1 MAHCYQLSI
10 NEREEI
16 SLGLAQGLSKNYIAL
31 SLGRSS
37 STICREVNRN
47 TANRQAYRAVKAQ
60 GRANKLMH
68 LARKSRKMDIN
79 LPLRHYVLEHLDQLW
94 SPEQI
99 AKRLKILYPE
109 NINKTEIKQGH
120 IPFSWII
127 DILLLNYID
136 REGVPS
142 Q

>member
-1 MAHCYQLSI
+1 MTHCYQLSI

-47 TANRQAYRAVKAQ
+47 TAKGQAYRAVKAQ
-60 GRANKLMH
+60 GRANKLRH

-79 LPLRHYVLEHLDQLW
+79 IPLRYYVLFQLYQLW

-99 AKRLKILYPE
+99 AKRLKILYP
-109 NINKTEIKQGH
+109 
-120 IPFSWII
+120 
-127 DILLLNYID
+127 
-136 REGVPS
+136 
-142 Q
+142 

>member
-1 MAHCYQLSI
+1 MTHCYQLSI

-47 TANRQAYRAVKAQ
+47 TASRQAYRAVKAQ
-60 GRANKLMH
+60 GRANKLRH

-79 LPLRHYVLEHLDQLW
+79 IPPETLRSFPPGSIMVSGTDCQT
-94 SPEQI
+94 P
-99 AKRLKILYPE
+99 K
-109 NINKTEIKQGH
+109 NIV
-120 IPFSWII
+120 S
-127 DILLLNYID
+127 
-136 REGVPS
+136 
-142 Q
+142 

>member
-47 TANRQAYRAVKAQ
+47 TVNRQA
-60 GRANKLMH
+60 
-68 LARKSRKMDIN
+68 
-79 LPLRHYVLEHLDQLW
+79 
-94 SPEQI
+94 
-99 AKRLKILYPE
+99 
-109 NINKTEIKQGH
+109 KQGDGSLFDN
-120 IPFSWII
+120 IPSV
-127 DILLLNYID
+127 L
-136 REGVPS
+136 
-142 Q
+142 